1 MPRIFDHWKSI
12 YHWNNVAETRMLWQ
26 RKQNCRE
33 YSELYMD
40 QMHWNVL
47 NKYFPNFVI
56 DLFFETLL
64 LIYATAIFV
73 QGHPVN

>member
-1 MPRIFDHWKSI
+1 
-12 YHWNNVAETRMLWQ
+12 
-26 RKQNCRE
+26 
-33 YSELYMD
+33 MD